1 MIGYCPL
8 EEEPPPRLPR
18 MYAPSTGSR
27 PSSRGETRTE
37 DTETNYVVLFFI
49 AGVVALAAMDTI
61 KK

>member
-8 EEEPPPRLPR
+8 EEETPTRVPQIRNQS
-18 MYAPSTGSR
+18 AR
-27 PSSRGETRTE
+27 PKPLNSSRME

-49 AGVVALAAMDTI
+49 AGVFALAAMDSI

>member
-8 EEEPPPRLPR
+8 EEEAPPRIPQMR
-18 MYAPSTGSR
+18 APSAKPGPAKQAR
-27 PSSRGETRTE
+27 ME

-49 AGVVALAAMDTI
+49 AGVFALAAMDSM